1 MKQFV
6 LKKCFFLFFLPVVLF
21 AQNAHKDEF
30 FVAQWNVENLF
41 DAVDDPEKDDAEF
54 LPESE
59 KFWTD
64 GKVEHKLTNL
74 AKVINYMNDG
84 KGPDIL
90 AVEEIENFAVLKR
103 LVYKIKDRDY
113 LPAHRESPD
122 LRGIDVGLLYDRNVF
137 DIKALTPI
145 KVELPTKYPTRDILH
160 VTLEHKNSKE
170 ILHVFVNHWP
180 SRRGGKDKSDENR
193 EAAAATLRKSIDT
206 LFTETSNVN
215 IIVIGDF
222 NDGPFD
228 QSILENLN
236 AKDFECNMATEKNN
250 LLNLSYKL
258 AEKKEGSY
266 LFYGKWDMIDQIIIS
281 PGLNDSKGMEYEC
294 DSFNIIKPEFMII
307 KEGSRKGGALPTY
320 MGNKYTDGYSDHFPV
335 GAKFYIK

>member
-6 LKKCFFLFFLPVVLF
+6 IKKSFFLILLPVLLF

-41 DAVDDPEKDDAEF
+41 DAVDDPDKDDAEF

-84 KGPDIL
+84 RGPDIL
-90 AVEEIENFAVLKR
+90 AVEEIENINLLKR
-103 LVYKIKDRDY
+103 LIYKVKDRDY

-122 LRGIDVGLLYDRNVF
+122 QRGIDVGLLFDRNVF
-137 DIKALTPI
+137 DIKGITPV

-160 VTLEHKNSKE
+160 VILEHKTSKE

-193 EAAAATLRKSIDT
+193 EAAAFTLRKSIDSLT
-206 LFTETSNVN
+206 NVSPNAN
-215 IIVIGDF
+215 IIMLGDF
-222 NDGPFD
+222 NDSPFD
-228 QSILENLN
+228 KSIVETLN
-236 AKDFECNMATEKNN
+236 AKDFECNSVSTKNN
-250 LLNLSYKL
+250 LMNLSYKL

-266 LFYGKWDMIDQIIIS
+266 LYYGNWDMIDQIII
-281 PGLNDSKGMEYEC
+281 
-294 DSFNIIKPEFMII
+294 
-307 KEGSRKGGALPTY
+307 
-320 MGNKYTDGYSDHFPV
+320 
-335 GAKFYIK
+335 